1 MRCFRQ
7 ISRSSVFVWKK
18 EIRVLLRSSM
28 LLRDV
33 DVSDECTMPTVI
45 MYLVAC
51 ICELCKN
58 CTLIV

>member
-1 MRCFRQ
+1 MFSSDFKILCFRLG
-7 ISRSSVFVWKK
+7 KK

-33 DVSDECTMPTVI
+33 DESDECTMSTVR

-51 ICELCKN
+51 ICEL
-58 CTLIV
+58 LYYV